1 MKKISVVIPT
11 YNEEENVRPLSEAII
26 NVFEAK
32 LPQYDYE
39 IIFADNHSTDKT
51 RRILRKMCEE
61 NKRIKA
67 IFNARNFGQMR
78 SPVYALK
85 QAYGDC
91 VVRMCADFQDPVDMI
106 VDFVRLWEQG
116 NKIVIGV
123 KTASKESRMMYFLR
137 SVYYRLI
144 KKISDVDQ
152 IEHFTGFG
160 LYDRAFVD
168 VVRNLDDPMPYLR
181 GIVAELGFDYVTVEY
196 EQPKRRA
203 GKSKNNLYTLY
214 DYAMIGITSYS
225 KVILRLATL
234 SSFVVGALSF
244 IIAIVYFVLKLVFWD
259 RFSAGMAPVLV
270 GMFFLGAVQL
280 FFIGIMGE
288 YIMSIN
294 TRVMKRP
301 LVVEECRINFD
312 DYEKEAIDNPDNKN
326 AAVDDNSPM

>member
-1 MKKISVVIPT
+1 
-11 YNEEENVRPLSEAII
+11 
-26 NVFEAK
+26 
-32 LPQYDYE
+32 
-39 IIFADNHSTDKT
+39 
-51 RRILRKMCEE
+51 
-61 NKRIKA
+61 
-67 IFNARNFGQMR
+67 
-78 SPVYALK
+78 
-85 QAYGDC
+85 
-91 VVRMCADFQDPVDMI
+91 MCADFQDPVNMI

-123 KTASKESRMMYFLR
+123 KTTSKESKIMYFLR
-137 SVYYRLI
+137 TCYYKLI

-160 LYDRAFVD
+160 LYDKAFVD
-168 VVRNLDDPMPYLR
+168 VVRNLEDPMPYLR
-181 GIVAELGFDYVTVEY
+181 GIVAELGFDYVKVEY
-196 EQPKRRA
+196 QQPKRRA
-203 GKSKNNLYTLY
+203 GKSKNNFYSLY

-234 SSFVVGALSF
+234 SSFVVGAVSVA
-244 IIAIVYFVLKLVFWD
+244 IALIYLVLKLVFWD

-301 LVVEECRINFD
+301 LVVEECRLNFTD
-312 DYEKEAIDNPDNKN
+312 EDSVCNDSQEDICTDSENIEKEPVLK
-326 AAVDDNSPM
+326 